1 MTTINMQTMR
11 YINLLDKASQVKTKK
26 CFVYNNIIF
35 FAVPKHLVSKAIGPS
50 AVNVKRIQE
59 HLNKK
64 IRIIA
69 ESEGLKDVGRF
80 VKDVVAPVKFK
91 SLEIKDNS
99 FVLTAGSNQSKA
111 VLIGRNRAKFDELRE
126 ILYDMFGLDLEIV

>member
-1 MTTINMQTMR
+1 MQTMR
-11 YINLLDKASQVKTKK
+11 YINLLDKVSQVKTKR
-26 CFVYNNIIF
+26 CFVYNNTIF

-69 ESEGLKDVGRF
+69 ESEELKDIGRF

-91 SLEIKDNS
+91 SFEIKNNNL
-99 FVLTAGSNQSKA
+99 VLTAGSNQNKA
-111 VLIGRNRAKFDELRE
+111 SLIGRNRTRFEELRE
-126 ILYDMFGLDLEIV
+126 ILHDMFGIDLEIV